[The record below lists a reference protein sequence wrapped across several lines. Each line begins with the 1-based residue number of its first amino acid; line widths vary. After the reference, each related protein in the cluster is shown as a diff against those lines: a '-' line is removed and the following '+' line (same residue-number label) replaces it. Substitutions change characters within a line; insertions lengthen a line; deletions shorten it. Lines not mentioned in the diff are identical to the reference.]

1 MCENIRRRKALNTIC
16 ICAVIALLLSLVF
29 CAIFSTTTA
38 NAEDQLTSGSD
49 STISTPSDTAADL
62 DAIKNITIILWSSV
76 GGVFVLF
83 VIALI
88 LVHNQN
94 MSEDKK
100 AAKKAKRKAK
110 KAKKAQKKEDKK
122 VGAANS
128 KKGKNSQKQ
137 NKSKSDKDNNKLKPI
152 KNTRRDEDSV
162 EDKHAHKHKDDV
174 KGSKL
179 KPIKQKHDVE
189 DEEES
194 TSKRKKHAALVAD
207 ATDDEYV
214 LKPIKHKKEE
224 VKISPITAIRNDED
238 EQYESV
244 LKPIKRKSK
253 KIAPEDELMP
263 IEDIM
268 KDKKEEY
275 APAHGK
281 LKALKQEDIESEE
294 NSDTASKQRPGA
306 RTRAR
311 VSSQKA
317 AGEKTATTKKSTTAK
332 TTAKAAADDS
342 GKKSTSTKAAAEGTK
357 KTTKT
362 TAAKSTKADNT
373 KDGEKKTATKSTTS
387 KAKANTGETKPKT
400 TSTAK
405 KTTSTKTTK
414 K

>member
-1 MCENIRRRKALNTIC
+1 MCENIRRQKALNTIC

-29 CAIFSTTTA
+29 MAIFSTTTA
-38 NAEDQLTSGSD
+38 SAEDQLTSGAD

-62 DAIKNITIILWSSV
+62 GAIKNITIILWSSV

-94 MSEDKK
+94 MSEEKK
-100 AAKKAKRKAK
+100 AAKKAKREAK

-122 VGAANS
+122 ADATNS

-137 NKSKSDKDNNKLKPI
+137 DKSKSDKDKNKLKPI
-152 KNTRRDEDSV
+152 KNTHRDEDDSPA
-162 EDKHAHKHKDDV
+162 EDKRARKHKEDAQE
-174 KGSKL
+174 SKL
-179 KPIKQKHDVE
+179 KPIKQKHGVE

-194 TSKRKKHAALVAD
+194 TSKRKKLAPLAAD

-224 VKISPITAIRNDED
+224 VKLSPITAVRNDED
-238 EQYESV
+238 EQEESF
-244 LKPIKRKSK
+244 LTPIKRKTK
-253 KIAPEDELMP
+253 KIAPEDELIP

-294 NSDTASKQRPGA
+294 DGATSGQRPGA

-317 AGEKTATTKKSTTAK
+317 TGEKTSTAKKTATAK
-332 TTAKAAADDS
+332 TDANSSADDSNKKATSAKAATDGA
-342 GKKSTSTKAAAEGTK
+342 KKPA
-357 KTTKT
+357 KT
-362 TAAKSTKADNT
+362 TAAKSTKADT
-373 KDGEKKTATKSTTS
+373 DGEKKTATKSTTA
-387 KAKANTGETKPKT
+387 KTKANTGETKPK
-400 TSTAK
+400 S
-405 KTTSTKTTK
+405 TSTKTTK